1 MKLKELLGYL
11 RHECIV
17 DIFDCDLID
26 DDWWDDVDNIN
37 PHVFRGEF
45 TDVPNYLYDRV
56 VNCFTV
62 SDEYVGCLTIEL
74 ERSCS

>member
-26 DDWWDDVDNIN
+26 DDWWDDDDI
-37 PHVFRGEF
+37 RGVAIRD
-45 TDVPNYLYDRV
+45 TSGK
-56 VNCFTV
+56 C
-62 SDEYVGCLTIEL
+62 EYYG
-74 ERSCS
+74 